1 MTVFNLPDLGE
12 GLPDAEVVKWL
23 VAEGDAIQE
32 GENMV
37 EMSTAKAVVEVPSPY
52 TGRVVKL
59 HGGPGDLINTGSP
72 LVTFAVN
79 GEVVEAEPEPEP
91 APATEPAA
99 ETAPEAV
106 PEPEAKSAP
115 DAANAGG
122 EEVFLLP
129 DLGEGLPD
137 AEIVQWLVAEGE
149 AVTEGV
155 NMVEMSTAKAVVE
168 VPAPFTG
175 VVTRLYGGPG
185 DVIETGKPLI
195 AILTDGSVPKK
206 AAPKAEKTEPAK
218 EDGDAGAVVGELI
231 VGSEVKSDISV
242 SADGV
247 KASPVVRATA
257 KKLKIDLAGIA
268 GSGADG
274 QITVKDVRA
283 AAEAGAGNAEA
294 PATAETA
301 PSTAQLASGD
311 AKVGPAARSLA
322 AELGVDLAG
331 VTPSGPR
338 GAISKKDVIAA
349 AKALIAGSAGRAQG
363 AAVPSAAVPVS
374 GISSKGVRAAPK
386 VRAHARAKGVD
397 LSRVAASGPEGSV
410 TIADV
415 NAALQADF
423 RVGAPAAAA
432 APAAAY
438 VRPQRAYEVSGE
450 AEKLV
455 GPRRVMANMMAKAA
469 AEICHTPIF
478 DEADISRWP
487 QGTDITVRIMRAV
500 VAAAMVE
507 PAINAWY
514 DHDGPSKTIH
524 GHVSLGMAV
533 DSPRGLFVPVIRNLD
548 SLSPAEMR
556 SQLDRHRKA
565 IGDATITAKDMSGAT
580 ITLSNYG
587 MMAGKFAAPIISMPE
602 VAIVGIGGLYD
613 KLVMMDRTIE
623 NHRFMPVS
631 LTFDHRAATGGEA
644 ARFLRGLL
652 DDLELAS

>member
-91 APATEPAA
+91 APEA
-99 ETAPEAV
+99 EAAPEAV
-106 PEPEAKSAP
+106 PEPKPEAKPATDAP
-115 DAANAGG
+115 DAPDTGA
-122 EEVFLLP
+122 EEIFLLP
-129 DLGEGLPD
+129 DMGEGLPD

-175 VVTRLYGGPG
+175 IVARLYGGPG
-185 DVIETGKPLI
+185 DVIETGEPLI
-195 AILTDGSVPKK
+195 AIITDGRVPKK
-206 AAPKAEKTEPAK
+206 AAPKAPKAETEKADDSD
-218 EDGDAGAVVGELI
+218 DGDAGAVVGELI

-242 SADGV
+242 SADGI

-257 KKLKIDLAGIA
+257 KKLKIDLASVA

-274 QITVKDVRA
+274 QITLRDVRA
-283 AAEAGAGNAEA
+283 AAEAGAGKADT
-294 PATAETA
+294 PATSDAA
-301 PSTAQLASGD
+301 PSAPQPVSGD
-311 AKVGPAARSLA
+311 VKAGPVARSLA

-349 AKALIAGSAGRAQG
+349 AKALIAGSAQG
-363 AAVPSAAVPVS
+363 AAVPSTAVPVS

-397 LSRVAASGPEGSV
+397 LSRVQASGPEGSV

-423 RVGAPAAAA
+423 RIGSPAV
-432 APAAAY
+432 PSGTY
-438 VRPQRAYEVSGE
+438 QRPRRAYEVSGE

-487 QGTDITVRIMRAV
+487 QDTDITVRIMRAV

-514 DHDGPSKTIH
+514 DHEGPAKTIH

-533 DSPRGLFVPVIRNLD
+533 DSPRGLFVPVIKNLD

-556 SQLDRHRKA
+556 AELDRHRKA

-580 ITLSNYG
+580 ITLSNFG

-613 KLVMMDRTIE
+613 KLVMEERAIE

-652 DDLELAS
+652 DDLELAG

>member
-79 GEVVEAEPEPEP
+79 GEAVEAEAEP
-91 APATEPAA
+91 APTTE
-99 ETAPEAV
+99 TV
-106 PEPEAKSAP
+106 PEPEQEAKPAP
-115 DAANAGG
+115 DVPVAPDTGA
-122 EEVFLLP
+122 EEIFLLP

-175 VVTRLYGGPG
+175 VVARFYGGPG

-195 AILTDGSVPKK
+195 AILTDGSAPKK
-206 AAPKAEKTEPAK
+206 AAAKAETEKAGDSGDD
-218 EDGDAGAVVGELI
+218 DGDAGAVVGELI

-242 SADGV
+242 SADGI

-257 KKLKIDLAGIA
+257 KKLKINLAGIA

-283 AAEAGAGNAEA
+283 AAGAGAGMAEA
-294 PATAETA
+294 PATTEAA
-301 PSTAQLASGD
+301 PSKPTPASGD
-311 AKVGPAARSLA
+311 VKVGPAARNLA
-322 AELGVDLAG
+322 RELGVDLAG

-338 GAISKKDVIAA
+338 GAICKKDIIAA
-349 AKALIAGSAGRAQG
+349 AKALIAGGAQG
-363 AAVPSAAVPVS
+363 AAVSSAAVPVS
-374 GISSKGVRAAPK
+374 SVSSKGVRAAPK

-397 LSRVAASGPEGSV
+397 LSRVAASGPENSV

-415 NAALQADF
+415 NAALRADF
-423 RVGAPAAAA
+423 SAGAPAAPA
-432 APAAAY
+432 APTAY
-438 VRPQRAYEVSGE
+438 ERPQRAYEVSGE

-514 DHDGPSKTIH
+514 DHEGPAKTIH

-533 DSPRGLFVPVIRNLD
+533 DSPRGLFVPVIKNLD
-548 SLSPAEMR
+548 SLGPAEMR

-580 ITLSNYG
+580 ITLSNFG

-613 KLVMMDRTIE
+613 KLVMMDKAIE